1 MRTPA
6 LISITSALLLAACG
20 SHALTGDQ
28 TGTGGTGTGGL
39 ATGGFATGGF
49 ATGGVGGTGGRL
61 QAFCSSLEDQYQRAL
76 GVAQLCDVG
85 STASCAQQANS
96 SLRACGSCPTFVTDA
111 SALKTLQ
118 QSYDQAGCEK
128 LVPPCY
134 DGVCAPANNNVCVSI
149 DGGSQ
154 ASCSYVPGTTGAGG
168 SSGTGGSSGG
178 GGASGDAG
186 VVSCSDLAAQY
197 SAALAVAK
205 SCDASVANAC
215 AQKVRASLSPCS
227 TGCVDYVSDASQLT
241 LIDRRWQALGCG
253 NTTFACPAI
262 ACEQPAGSAC
272 LANATGGASCENL
285 YLLAAPAR

>member
-1 MRTPA
+1 MRTPV
-6 LISITSALLLAACG
+6 LISLASALLLAACG

-28 TGTGGTGTGGL
+28 TGTGGAGTGGS
-39 ATGGFATGGF
+39 
-49 ATGGVGGTGGRL
+49 GTGGRATGGAGVGGGGGKL
-61 QAFCSSLEDQYQRAL
+61 QELCNSLEEQYQRAL
-76 GVAQLCDVG
+76 GAAQLCDVG
-85 STASCAQQANS
+85 STAPCAQQTNS
-96 SLRACGSCPTFVTDA
+96 SLRSCGSCPTFVTDA

-118 QSYDQAGCEK
+118 QTYDQAGCET
-128 LVPPCY
+128 LVPPCF
-134 DGVCAPANNNVCVSI
+134 DGACLPANNNVCVSI

-154 ASCSYVPGTTGAGG
+154 GYCSYVPGTTGTGGSGAGG
-168 SSGTGGSSGG
+168 SSGA

-186 VVSCSDLAAQY
+186 VVTCSDLAAQY

-227 TGCVDYVSDASQLT
+227 TGCVDYVSDGSELT

-253 NTTFACPAI
+253 NTTVACPAI

-285 YLLAAPAR
+285 YLL

>member
-6 LISITSALLLAACG
+6 LISLASALLLAACG

-28 TGTGGTGTGGL
+28 TGAGGAGTGGSGRGGSGTGGL
-39 ATGGFATGGF
+39 ATGGA
-49 ATGGVGGTGGRL
+49 GVGGGGGRL
-61 QAFCSSLEDQYQRAL
+61 QALCSSLEDQYQRAL
-76 GVAQLCDVG
+76 GAAQHCDVG

-96 SLRACGSCPTFVTDA
+96 SLRSCGSCPTFVTDA

-118 QSYDQAGCEK
+118 QSYDQAGCET
-128 LVPPCY
+128 LVPPCF

-154 ASCSYVPGTTGAGG
+154 GYCSYVPGTTGTGGGSGAGG
-168 SSGTGGSSGG
+168 SSGTGGT
-178 GGASGDAG
+178 SGDAG
-186 VVSCSDLAAQY
+186 VASCSDLAAQY

-205 SCDASVANAC
+205 SCDPSSANAC
-215 AQKVRASLSPCS
+215 AQKVRASLSACS
-227 TGCVDYVSDASQLT
+227 SGCVDYVSDASQLT

-253 NTTFACPAI
+253 NTTVACPAI

-272 LANATGGASCENL
+272 LVNAAGGASCENL
-285 YLLAAPAR
+285 YLL